1 MRDANGRSH
10 RPAGMP
16 GAGRFESEADDSD
29 LDVEPTP
36 EAVLPPEESEPE
48 PEPRHGWGD
57 YLSTAALTTAV
68 TAVGVGVLFGIAR
81 LGTVLAGWIST
92 LPYPGV
98 IVGVGG
104 AALLIGLLSLDPRLR
119 K

>member
-68 TAVGVGVLFGIAR
+68 TAVGVGVLCGIAR

-92 LPYPGV
+92 LPHPGV

>member
-36 EAVLPPEESEPE
+36 EVVLPPEESESE

-57 YLSTAALTTAV
+57 HLSTAALTAAV

-81 LGTVLAGWIST
+81 LGTVLAGWIPT
-92 LPYPGV
+92 LPHPGV

>member
-29 LDVEPTP
+29 LDVKPTP
-36 EAVLPPEESEPE
+36 EAVQPPEESE

-57 YLSTAALTTAV
+57 
-68 TAVGVGVLFGIAR
+68 
-81 LGTVLAGWIST
+81 LG
-92 LPYPGV
+92 
-98 IVGVGG
+98 
-104 AALLIGLLSLDPRLR
+104 
-119 K
+119 

>member
-16 GAGRFESEADDSD
+16 GAGRFESETDDSD
-29 LDVEPTP
+29 LDMESTP
-36 EAVLPPEESEPE
+36 KTVPPAEEPE
-48 PEPRHGWGD
+48 PEPRHDRGGH
-57 YLSTAALTTAV
+57 LSTAAITA
-68 TAVGVGVLFGIAR
+68 AGMGVLFGIAR

-92 LPYPGV
+92 LPHPGV

>member
-36 EAVLPPEESEPE
+36 EAVLPSEESEPE

-57 YLSTAALTTAV
+57 YLSTTAV

-92 LPYPGV
+92 LPHPGV

>member
-29 LDVEPTP
+29 LDVKPTP
-36 EAVLPPEESEPE
+36 EAVLPPEE

-68 TAVGVGVLFGIAR
+68 AAVGAGVLFGIAR

-92 LPYPGV
+92 LPHPGV

>member
-36 EAVLPPEESEPE
+36 EAVLPPEEPE

-68 TAVGVGVLFGIAR
+68 TAVGVGVLFGITR

-92 LPYPGV
+92 LPHPGV

>member
-36 EAVLPPEESEPE
+36 EAVLPPEEPE

-57 YLSTAALTTAV
+57 YLSTTAV

-92 LPYPGV
+92 LPHPGV

>member
-36 EAVLPPEESEPE
+36 EAVLPPEEPEPE

-92 LPYPGV
+92 LPHPGV
-98 IVGVGG
+98 IVGVG
-104 AALLIGLLSLDPRLR
+104 AATLLIGLLSLDPRLR

>member
-16 GAGRFESEADDSD
+16 GAGRFESETDDSD

-57 YLSTAALTTAV
+57 YLSTTAV

-92 LPYPGV
+92 LPHPGV

-104 AALLIGLLSLDPRLR
+104 AALLISLLSLDPRLR

>member
-29 LDVEPTP
+29 LDVKPTP
-36 EAVLPPEESEPE
+36 EAVLPPEEPEPE

-92 LPYPGV
+92 LPHPGV

>member
-36 EAVLPPEESEPE
+36 EAVLPPEESELE

-57 YLSTAALTTAV
+57 YLSTTAV

-92 LPYPGV
+92 LPHPGV

>member
-36 EAVLPPEESEPE
+36 EAVLPPEEPE
-48 PEPRHGWGD
+48 SEPRHGWGD
-57 YLSTAALTTAV
+57 
-68 TAVGVGVLFGIAR
+68 
-81 LGTVLAGWIST
+81 LG
-92 LPYPGV
+92 
-98 IVGVGG
+98 
-104 AALLIGLLSLDPRLR
+104 
-119 K
+119 

>member
-10 RPAGMP
+10 RPAEMP

-48 PEPRHGWGD
+48 PRHGWGD
-57 YLSTAALTTAV
+57 
-68 TAVGVGVLFGIAR
+68 
-81 LGTVLAGWIST
+81 LG
-92 LPYPGV
+92 
-98 IVGVGG
+98 
-104 AALLIGLLSLDPRLR
+104 
-119 K
+119 

>member
-57 YLSTAALTTAV
+57 YLSMTAV

-92 LPYPGV
+92 LPHPGV

>member
-57 YLSTAALTTAV
+57 YLSTTAV

-81 LGTVLAGWIST
+81 LGTVPAGWIST
-92 LPYPGV
+92 LPHPGV

>member
-29 LDVEPTP
+29 LDMEPTP
-36 EAVLPPEESEPE
+36 EAVLPPEEPEPE
-48 PEPRHGWGD
+48 PEPRHEWGD

-81 LGTVLAGWIST
+81 LGTVLTGWIST
-92 LPYPGV
+92 LPHPGV

>member
-48 PEPRHGWGD
+48 PRHGWGD
-57 YLSTAALTTAV
+57 YLSTTAV

-92 LPYPGV
+92 LPHPGV

>member
-36 EAVLPPEESEPE
+36 EAVLPPEEPE

-68 TAVGVGVLFGIAR
+68 TAVGVGVLFG
-81 LGTVLAGWIST
+81 TVLAGWIST
-92 LPYPGV
+92 LPHPGV

>member
-36 EAVLPPEESEPE
+36 EAVLPPEEPEPE
-48 PEPRHGWGD
+48 PEPRHEWGD

-68 TAVGVGVLFGIAR
+68 TAVGVGVLFGVAR

-92 LPYPGV
+92 LPHPGV

-104 AALLIGLLSLDPRLR
+104 AALLIGGLSLDPRLR

>member
-36 EAVLPPEESEPE
+36 EAVLPPEE

-68 TAVGVGVLFGIAR
+68 TAVGA
-81 LGTVLAGWIST
+81 
-92 LPYPGV
+92 
-98 IVGVGG
+98 GG

>member
-16 GAGRFESEADDSD
+16 GTGRFESEADDSD

-57 YLSTAALTTAV
+57 YLSTTAV

-92 LPYPGV
+92 LPHPGV

>member
-57 YLSTAALTTAV
+57 YLSTTAV

-92 LPYPGV
+92 LPHPGV

>member
-48 PEPRHGWGD
+48 PQHGWGD
-57 YLSTAALTTAV
+57 
-68 TAVGVGVLFGIAR
+68 
-81 LGTVLAGWIST
+81 LG
-92 LPYPGV
+92 
-98 IVGVGG
+98 
-104 AALLIGLLSLDPRLR
+104 
-119 K
+119 

>member
-29 LDVEPTP
+29 LDVEPTR

-57 YLSTAALTTAV
+57 YLSTTAV

-92 LPYPGV
+92 LPHPGV

>member
-16 GAGRFESEADDSD
+16 GAGRCESEADDSD

-92 LPYPGV
+92 LPHPGV

>member
-36 EAVLPPEESEPE
+36 EAVPPPEEPESE

-68 TAVGVGVLFGIAR
+68 TAVGVGVLFG
-81 LGTVLAGWIST
+81 TVLAGWIST
-92 LPYPGV
+92 LPHPGV

>member
-36 EAVLPPEESEPE
+36 EAVLPPEE
-48 PEPRHGWGD
+48 PEPRHEWGD

-92 LPYPGV
+92 LPHPGV

>member
-36 EAVLPPEESEPE
+36 EAVLPPEEPEPE
-48 PEPRHGWGD
+48 PEPRHEWGD
-57 YLSTAALTTAV
+57 YLSTTAV

-92 LPYPGV
+92 LPHPGV

>member
-36 EAVLPPEESEPE
+36 EAVPPPEE
-48 PEPRHGWGD
+48 PEPRHEWGD

-92 LPYPGV
+92 LPHPGV

>member
-16 GAGRFESEADDSD
+16 GAGRFESEADASD

-36 EAVLPPEESEPE
+36 AAVLPPEESEPE
-48 PEPRHGWGD
+48 PEPWHGWGD

-92 LPYPGV
+92 LPHPGV

>member
-1 MRDANGRSH
+1 MKREPTEPHGFIKPN
-10 RPAGMP
+10 
-16 GAGRFESEADDSD
+16 GAGIPRLQAG
-29 LDVEPTP
+29 
-36 EAVLPPEESEPE
+36 EEVKS
-48 PEPRHGWGD
+48 RQAR
-57 YLSTAALTTAV
+57 TALTTAV
-68 TAVGVGVLFGIAR
+68 AAVGGGVLFGIAR

-92 LPYPGV
+92 LPHPGV

>member
-36 EAVLPPEESEPE
+36 GAVPPPEEPESE

-92 LPYPGV
+92 LPHPGV

>member
-36 EAVLPPEESEPE
+36 EAVLPPEEPEPE

-92 LPYPGV
+92 LPHPGV

-104 AALLIGLLSLDPRLR
+104 AALLIGLLTLDPRLL

>member
-36 EAVLPPEESEPE
+36 EAVLPPEEPE

-57 YLSTAALTTAV
+57 HLSTAALTTAV
-68 TAVGVGVLFGIAR
+68 TAVGGGVLFGIAR

-92 LPYPGV
+92 LPHPGV

>member
-16 GAGRFESEADDSD
+16 GAGRFEGEADDSD

-92 LPYPGV
+92 LPHPGV

>member
-36 EAVLPPEESEPE
+36 EAVLPPEEPEPE

-81 LGTVLAGWIST
+81 LGTVLAGRIST
-92 LPYPGV
+92 LPHPGV

-104 AALLIGLLSLDPRLR
+104 AALLIGLLSLDSRLR

>member
-16 GAGRFESEADDSD
+16 GAGRFENEADDSD

-36 EAVLPPEESEPE
+36 EAVLSPEESEPE

-57 YLSTAALTTAV
+57 
-68 TAVGVGVLFGIAR
+68 
-81 LGTVLAGWIST
+81 LG
-92 LPYPGV
+92 
-98 IVGVGG
+98 
-104 AALLIGLLSLDPRLR
+104 
-119 K
+119 

>member
-36 EAVLPPEESEPE
+36 EAVPPPEEPEPE

-57 YLSTAALTTAV
+57 YLSTTAV

-92 LPYPGV
+92 LPHPGV